1 MERGNLAIPATL
13 LTHTPY
19 ESKAGKYF
27 NLQTEKESVALLGA
41 HTLGRAM
48 TSMSGFQV
56 FLCVDIV
63 IVKIVRKMSTLYNI
77 HYIEYLSLQGV
88 KLSKFPKHCT

>member
-1 MERGNLAIPATL
+1 MEGGNLAIPAT
-13 LTHTPY
+13 HTQS

-56 FLCVDIV
+56 LFFV
-63 IVKIVRKMSTLYNI
+63 
-77 HYIEYLSLQGV
+77 
-88 KLSKFPKHCT
+88 

>member
-1 MERGNLAIPATL
+1 MQKGEGTSFQEAIFLSWFMEGGNLAILAAL
-13 LTHTPY
+13 LTHTQS

-56 FLCVDIV
+56 FFV
-63 IVKIVRKMSTLYNI
+63 
-77 HYIEYLSLQGV
+77 GV
-88 KLSKFPKHCT
+88 KL

>member
-1 MERGNLAIPATL
+1 MEGGNLAIPAT
-13 LTHTPY
+13 HTQS

-56 FLCVDIV
+56 SFFVY
-63 IVKIVRKMSTLYNI
+63 T
-77 HYIEYLSLQGV
+77 LSLS
-88 KLSKFPKHCT
+88 KL